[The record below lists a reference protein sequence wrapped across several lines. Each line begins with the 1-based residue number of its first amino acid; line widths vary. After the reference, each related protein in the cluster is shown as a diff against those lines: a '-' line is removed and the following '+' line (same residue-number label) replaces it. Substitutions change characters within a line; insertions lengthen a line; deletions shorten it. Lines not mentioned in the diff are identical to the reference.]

1 MPNTTSRAKNIGIG
15 ELSKRTGVHI
25 ETIRYYERSGVMPK
39 PPRTEGGQRT
49 YDETFVR
56 RLAFV
61 SRSRQLGFSLEEI
74 RSLLGLVDEH
84 EYTCADVREL
94 TLKHAAEA
102 RRKIADL
109 KKLERTLKDM
119 AAQCHGDRVP
129 DCPIVDALFDGARTQ

>member
-1 MPNTTSRAKNIGIG
+1 MPNTTSRAKGIGIG

-39 PPRTEGGQRT
+39 PPRSESGQRI

-56 RLAFV
+56 RLSFV
-61 SRSRQLGFSLEEI
+61 SRSRQLGFSLDEI

-119 AAQCHGDRVP
+119 AAQCHGERVP
-129 DCPIVDALFDGARTQ
+129 DCPIVDALFDGN